1 MVKTIRKFKKITA
14 DDQGLA
20 VTYDAMKTDDA
31 TALLGTISRRSPD
44 PIHPDMAD
52 ALRRLAPHLAILAEV
67 RGLPEGYTSGE
78 RPYHGATLS
87 HLVDKAVTVRGVQLT
102 HSTEGGKGYGVRIIG
117 TVSVRAGGLS
127 IKTPCVDDTVI
138 YPYRR
143 ELFAAVDV
151 LLREVTAYLDED
163 KTAFR
168 QLDMFADATP
178 ENSPKTPKKRTKSS
192 K

>member
-1 MVKTIRKFKKITA
+1 MATLRKYKKIVMA
-14 DDQGLA
+14 DQGLA
-20 VTYDAMKTDDA
+20 VTYDAMKPDQPD
-31 TALLGTISRRSPD
+31 ALLSSISLRDPK
-44 PIHPDMAD
+44 PIHPDCAD

-78 RPYHGATLS
+78 SPYNGATLS
-87 HLVDKAVTVRGVQLT
+87 HLVDKAVTVRGVQLS